1 MTTPDS
7 FYKQLETKRKAQKI
21 TLSEIS
27 ERTKIREEFLEAI
40 EEGNFPIVPHVYIRL
55 FLRSYA
61 IEIGAEPEK
70 VIEDYE
76 IHTTGT
82 ITPKTVTPSS
92 TIEDVEPVDE
102 SETNDFTN
110 SDPINRNRIFL
121 FLITV
126 SALFLVFK
134 FVGDLTKEIQTNPET
149 ESPKPELKSIVV
161 SEFSDTTILTAA
173 QLPIVD
179 TPILTESVFLA
190 SKKILDADD
199 FIKLPITP
207 PYIFTVKAK
216 ENTSV
221 HIRTKMNDTTYFDQN
236 LQLPQDSTVTVEF
249 NEKLYFDL
257 WKSNQ
262 VEAFINTI
270 QIDGFFN
277 NDNAAVRAS
286 IVSNGAFTLSFYNH

>member
-1 MTTPDS
+1 MALNTYAALKTAIANW
-7 FYKQLETKRKAQKI
+7 LN
-21 TLSEIS
+21 
-27 ERTKIREEFLEAI
+27 RT
-40 EEGNFPIVPHVYIRL
+40 
-55 FLRSYA
+55 
-61 IEIGAEPEK
+61 
-70 VIEDYE
+70 D
-76 IHTTGT
+76 
-82 ITPKTVTPSS
+82 
-92 TIEDVEPVDE
+92 
-102 SETNDFTN
+102 
-110 SDPINRNRIFL
+110 
-121 FLITV
+121 
-126 SALFLVFK
+126 
-134 FVGDLTKEIQTNPET
+134 
-149 ESPKPELKSIVV
+149 
-161 SEFSDTTILTAA
+161 FSDEI
-173 QLPIVD
+173 
-179 TPILTESVFLA
+179 
-190 SKKILDADD
+190 ADD